1 MRLISLS
8 SVHLERACEVA
19 ILSEDESLN
28 EIPEAN
34 KKFFV
39 TKVKNLI
46 HKARI
51 TIIQDFIDGKEIKE
65 LVTAQKR

>member
-28 EIPEAN
+28 EISEAN

-39 TKVKNLI
+39 TKVENLI
-46 HKARI
+46 HKTRI
-51 TIIQDFIDGKEIKE
+51 NIIQDFIDGKEIKE
-65 LVTAQKR
+65 LVTVQKR